1 MALQG
6 SGAISLDDMHVEV
19 GGTTGSNATIN
30 DADIRGLI
38 SKTAGASMAFNEWYG
53 ASALTPRIVFFGGS
67 IAGGDNTN
75 VMEYVNPASTGNGTD
90 FGDLESTKRA
100 SPEGMASS
108 TRGVIPPSSGGYE
121 NYADD
126 GTLDGD
132 PQRTVEYITIAST
145 GNSTDFGD
153 SLTNYSSSCFSSN
166 IRGIMGAS
174 NGKNNIEYVTI
185 ASTGDT
191 TDFGDN
197 TTNGNNGG
205 YGSMGSST
213 TRGLFAGGSIAG
225 AGYSYE
231 IHYVTISST
240 GDTSDFGNLNDN
252 KYNAGGCS
260 SNTRGIAGGGQ
271 SQDSAVQV
279 DYVTIASTGNA
290 ADFGDLSSS
299 KYQRASASQ
308 NSGRGLFAGGQGT
321 TNEVLYVTIATA
333 GNSTDFGDLSAA
345 KGSAGGL
352 SNCHGGLAA

>member
-53 ASALTPRIVFFGGS
+53 ASALTPRIVFFGGV

-75 VMEYVNPASTGNGTD
+75 VMEYVNPASTGNATD
-90 FGDLESTKRA
+90 FGDLESTKRG

-108 TRGVIPPSSGGYE
+108 TRGVIPPSGGGYE

-153 SLTNYSSSCFSSN
+153 TLTNYASSCFSSN
-166 IRGIMGAS
+166 IRGIMGANS
-174 NGKNNIEYVTI
+174 GKNNIEYVTI

-191 TDFGDN
+191 TDFGNN
-197 TTNGNNGG
+197 TTNATGG
-205 YGSMGSST
+205 AYNSMGSST
-213 TRGLFAGGSIAG
+213 TRGLFAGGSG
-225 AGYSYE
+225 GSVE

-240 GDTSDFGNLNDN
+240 GDTTDFGNLHTQSQN
-252 KYNAGGCS
+252 GSGCS
-260 SNTRGIAGGGQ
+260 SNTRGLAGGGQ
-271 SQDSAVQV
+271 SSAGTAAAKQI

-290 ADFGDLSSS
+290 ADFGDLSSYH
-299 KYQRASASQ
+299 YQRASASQ
-308 NSGRGLFAGGQGT
+308 NSGRGLWGGGHSD
-321 TNEVLYVTIATA
+321 TNEVLYITIAST
-333 GNSTDFGDLSAA
+333 GNSTDFGDLTVV
-345 KGSAGGL
+345 KGNLGGL
-352 SNCHGGLAA
+352 SNSHGGIAA